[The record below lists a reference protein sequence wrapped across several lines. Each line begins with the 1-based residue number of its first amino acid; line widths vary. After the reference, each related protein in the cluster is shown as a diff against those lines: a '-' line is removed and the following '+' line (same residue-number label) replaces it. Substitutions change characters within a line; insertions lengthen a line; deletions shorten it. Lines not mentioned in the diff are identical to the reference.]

1 MLKSVNK
8 HMTMLARH
16 SKMPRRPSQRKV
28 GVPREK
34 IDSVIWRLSGLPA
47 IYLSRSNVA
56 CCILAGKYTALL
68 AVLVV
73 GSFVIP
79 MAQYFWYVRDD
90 DSSDKFFA
98 EDVPEPPQKKGWF

>member
-1 MLKSVNK
+1 M
-8 HMTMLARH
+8 
-16 SKMPRRPSQRKV
+16 
-28 GVPREK
+28 K
-34 IDSVIWRLSGLPA
+34 ICRFA
-47 IYLSRSNVA
+47 IDVLTLYSTYFDLRS
-56 CCILAGKYTALL
+56 IGRYTPTTELTSIHTLIGKYTALL

-98 EDVPEPPQKKGWF
+98 EDVPEPPQKKKWF